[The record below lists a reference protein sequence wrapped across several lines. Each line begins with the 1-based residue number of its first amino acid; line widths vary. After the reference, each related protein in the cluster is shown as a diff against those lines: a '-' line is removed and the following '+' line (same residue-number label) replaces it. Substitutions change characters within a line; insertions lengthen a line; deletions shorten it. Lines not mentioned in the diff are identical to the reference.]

1 MANKKYSDELKL
13 QVVQEYL
20 AGKSPTELA
29 RKYGIRDTKRISFWK
44 KQYITY
50 GSFPDGRGKGSPGRP
65 RKIDTSQMTKDEYI
79 AFLEME
85 NDILKQLSSLNR
97 NHVKKN
103 IK

>member
-20 AGKSPTELA
+20 AGGRPTELI
-29 RKYGIRDTKRISFWK
+29 RKYGISDTKRIRFWK

-50 GSFPDGRGKGSPGRP
+50 GCFPDGRGKGSHGRP

-85 NDILKQLSSLNR
+85 NDILKQLSSLNK